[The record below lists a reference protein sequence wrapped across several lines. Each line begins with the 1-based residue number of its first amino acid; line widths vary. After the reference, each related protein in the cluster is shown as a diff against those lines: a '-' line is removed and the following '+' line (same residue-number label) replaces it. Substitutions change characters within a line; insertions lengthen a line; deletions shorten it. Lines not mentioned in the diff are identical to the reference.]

1 MIKDGDTMPMCSDP
15 DAKCRAVHTLIRDM
29 GRCPFEFPSGYC
41 DGCDECESEKE
52 LVWIPYED
60 DEEE

>member
-1 MIKDGDTMPMCSDP
+1 MPMCSDP